1 MSGLFELRP
10 KQAHALALL
19 RSSIRQM
26 LDAGTPV
33 RTVVQAPTGFGKT
46 VLAAHMVSGTIER
59 RQRVAFCV
67 PQISLIDQTFKR
79 FAANGISAG
88 DMGVVQG
95 NHPWRRPAAP
105 VQICSVQTLASRG
118 FPDVRRVIVDECHLR
133 FKQIDMWIK
142 EQPEV
147 HFIGL
152 SATPWSGGMG
162 DHWNDLVIPTT
173 LRELIDDGELSAFR
187 VFAASHPDL
196 SAVKIV
202 AGEYQTNQLSDAMSG
217 KRIVADVVDNWI
229 RNGEGRP
236 TLCFAVDRAH
246 AAALHEQFVSVG
258 IGSEYVDGDT
268 PREERDAILGRFRR
282 GEIAV
287 IVSIGTMTTGIDE
300 DVRCIILARPTKS
313 EILYVQMIG
322 RGLRTAEGKAD
333 CLIFDHTNTTLEL
346 GLVTDIHHDRLRT
359 AKTDAEERKARK
371 EGTEKKTPTPRECIR
386 CGCLIPATVHA
397 CPACGFKAVR
407 ASDIET
413 VEGVLYE
420 RGAAKPESQK
430 TDDEKSGDRIRS
442 KGKQAVYSQLLD
454 MQGSK
459 SDGWVAHKYKSIF
472 GVWPRGLAKVPAAP
486 SRELQLWV
494 HHQNIVWAKAQE
506 ARAAAG
512 RGDPN
517 DQSELANAG

>member
-10 KQAHALALL
+10 KQAHAMNLL
-19 RSSIRQM
+19 RGSIRRS
-26 LDAGTPV
+26 LEAGTPV
-33 RTVVQAPTGFGKT
+33 RTVMQAPTGFGKT
-46 VLAAHMVSGTIER
+46 VLAAHMVAGTVER

-67 PQISLIDQTFKR
+67 PQITLIDQTFKR
-79 FAANGISAG
+79 FVANGISAG

-105 VQICSVQTLASRG
+105 VQICSVQTLRSRG
-118 FPDVRRVIVDECHLR
+118 FPDVRRVLVDECHLR
-133 FKQIDMWIK
+133 FKQIDQWIK
-142 EQPEV
+142 EKPDV

-173 LRELIDDGELSAFR
+173 LRELIDDGELSPFR

-196 SAVKIV
+196 STVRIV
-202 AGEYQTNQLSDAMSG
+202 AGDYQKDQLSDAMSG

-268 PREERDAILGRFRR
+268 PRDEREVILGRFRR

-300 DVRCIILARPTKS
+300 DVRCIVLARPTKS
-313 EILYVQMIG
+313 EILYVQMVG
-322 RGLRTAEGKAD
+322 RGLRTAEGKTD

-359 AKTDAEERKARK
+359 AKTEEAERKKKK
-371 EGTEKKTPTPRECIR
+371 EGTDKTPTPRECIR
-386 CGCLIPATVHA
+386 CGCLIPPAVHA

-407 ASDIET
+407 ASTVET

-420 RGAAKPESQK
+420 RGAAKPESEK
-430 TDDEKSGDRIRS
+430 TDNEKASDRIRS
-442 KGKQAVYSQLLD
+442 KGKQAVYSQLLE

-472 GVWPRGLAKVPAAP
+472 GVWPRGLAKEPASP
-486 SRELQLWV
+486 SRELQLWI
-494 HHQNIVWAKAQE
+494 HHQNIAWAKANE
-506 ARAAAG
+506 AKAAAV
-512 RGDPN
+512 N
-517 DQSELANAG
+517 SDQAELANAA